1 MPETR
6 GSETG
11 MLEIAVKHQF
21 GGFGLD
27 VGFAAPAGLTAIFG
41 HSGAGKTTLIQA
53 VAGLLRADQARVML
67 GGEDLARL
75 PVHLRRIGYV
85 FQEARLFPHLSVRG
99 NLGYGRW
106 FRPERRSAGR
116 ADFARV
122 VGLLGLEALLD
133 RQPGKLSGGE
143 KQRVAIGRALLSDP
157 RLLIMDEP
165 LSALDG
171 ARKAEIL
178 PYLERL
184 RDEAGVPILYVS
196 HAVAEVARLA
206 TTVVVLE
213 AGRLRRIGP
222 AAEVLSD
229 PEIAP
234 VLGLREAGALI
245 LARLVAQEA
254 DGLSRL
260 ETAAGPVFL
269 PRVAATVGAELRL
282 RILAQDVMIALAR
295 PEGISALNV
304 LAVRVRAIRQGEG
317 PGALVTLDL
326 GAERLLARV
335 TRRSVAALGLA
346 EGQEVFAVLKSVAL
360 AQGDIGQGDTGVGR
374 D

>member
-1 MPETR
+1 MPEM
-6 GSETG
+6 GMPEAG

-27 VGFAAPAGLTAIFG
+27 VAFAAPAGLTAIFG
-41 HSGAGKTTLIQA
+41 QSGAGKTTLIQA

-75 PVHLRRIGYV
+75 AVHKRRIGYV

-106 FRPERRSAGR
+106 FRPKGR

-122 VGLLGLEALLD
+122 VGLLGLEGLLE

-165 LSALDG
+165 LSALDA

-213 AGRLRRIGP
+213 AGRLRRIGA

-245 LARLVAQEA
+245 SARLVAQEA

-269 PRVAATVGAELRL
+269 PRVAAGLGAELRL

-360 AQGDIGQGDTGVGR
+360 AQGDIGVAEIAVGR